1 MEKPKITCVVLDIL
15 KPHDPPITEFAKYL
29 KELVRVIKVEVS
41 LLELD
46 EDTETLEVIING
58 NLDFEA
64 LRSHIA
70 QKGAVIHSIDKVI
83 VESKPKESL

>member
-1 MEKPKITCVVLDIL
+1 MENTKITRVVLDIL
-15 KPHDPPITEFAKYL
+15 KPHDPPITEFATYL
-29 KELVRVIKVEVS
+29 KELEEIKKVEVV

-46 EDTETLEVIING
+46 EYTETLEVIING

-70 QKGAVIHSIDKVI
+70 QKGAVIHSVDKVI
-83 VESKPKESL
+83 VEARSKKSL